1 MVSMVVVF
9 SLAPFGRERE
19 IGREKATNAPRLSRK
34 RGKKWRRKSLLGG
47 LEESERKRML
57 LHLALLAARRSRTSQ
72 ASTRAIPMRA
82 TRPFSA
88 ALGWG
93 SGKGNG
99 GGSQR
104 AGDGERRRRP
114 NPNEGGGGSG
124 GGSSSDRRRTFEPRR
139 SPPPPPP
146 PPPPSRPP
154 APHPSISSSSSSSS
168 HAFDHTG
175 RFFATCHPG
184 LEPFVAEELLSAA
197 VGASGV
203 EQGRGGVHFRGSAAT
218 CYAANLWL
226 RTAIRVLHL
235 VGEGS
240 IAPSRYRGG
249 NGNFSGGNGG
259 NGSNGNGG
267 GGGRAGSERGGD
279 RLYALTRRAVDCEWE
294 FWLFGRLLEKKTRRR
309 RSEKKQTH
317 FFLSFEF

>member
-1 MVSMVVVF
+1 
-9 SLAPFGRERE
+9 
-19 IGREKATNAPRLSRK
+19 
-34 RGKKWRRKSLLGG
+34 
-47 LEESERKRML
+47 ML
-57 LHLALLAARRSRTSQ
+57 LHLFLLADAARSRISN
-72 ASTRAIPMRA
+72 ASTLAREMRA

-93 SGKGNG
+93 SGKG
-99 GGSQR
+99 GSQR
-104 AGDGERRRRP
+104 AGGADSSRRR
-114 NPNEGGGGSG
+114 NHEGGSG
-124 GGSSSDRRRTFEPRR
+124 GGGGGGGGGGERTSPPRSR
-139 SPPPPPP
+139 PPPPPRTSTPTTPSPRRDAP
-146 PPPPSRPP
+146 PPRPRAPPPSNR
-154 APHPSISSSSSSSS
+154 SSSLPSPSSAAAAAFVYD
-168 HAFDHTG
+168 HAG

-184 LEPFVAEELLSAA
+184 LEPFVAEELRSPA

-249 NGNFSGGNGG
+249 GGGG
-259 NGSNGNGG
+259 GGGGGSFYGGG

-279 RLYALTRRAVDCEWE
+279 RLYALTRRAVDCECLSI
-294 FWLFGRLLEKKTRRR
+294 LFFCLGGGGRGEGERLGNEGERERGGGAAAAP
-309 RSEKKQTH
+309 SQI
-317 FFLSFEF
+317 